1 VKPFRSTAAGITA
14 KFDHT
19 DALLLANLA
28 TQIAGLLAE
37 RDEHE
42 VDPAVAR
49 LLPDAYR
56 DSEVDAAE
64 FRRFTEE
71 ELADDKI
78 RRALGMAELLSPD
91 TGVEETVRVT
101 LDHPT
106 ALDWMR
112 SLTDIRLALAA
123 RLGIVDETSPI
134 IIDEES
140 QYTLAIYNWLGHLQ
154 YSLVKAVDK

>member
-1 VKPFRSTAAGITA
+1 VKPFRSTADGVTA
-14 KFDHT
+14 KFDHS
-19 DALLLANLA
+19 DARLLANLA
-28 TQIAGLLAE
+28 TQVAGLLAE

-42 VDPAVAR
+42 VDPAITR

-56 DSEVDAAE
+56 DDVTNAAE
-64 FRRFTEE
+64 FRRFTED

-78 RRALGMAELLSPD
+78 RRALGMAELLAPD
-91 TGVEETVRVT
+91 TGGDDTVRVT
-101 LDHPT
+101 LDPAT

-134 IIDEES
+134 IVDEES
-140 QYTLAIYNWLGHLQ
+140 QYTLAIYNWLGQLQ
-154 YSLVKAVDK
+154 YSLVKAVDR

>member
-1 VKPFRSTAAGITA
+1 VKPFRSTASGITA
-14 KFDHT
+14 KFD
-19 DALLLANLA
+19 DADARLLANLA

-37 RDEHE
+37 RDEHD

-56 DSEVDAAE
+56 DDDANAAE

-78 RRALGMAELLSPD
+78 RRALGMAEVLSPD
-91 TGVEETVRVT
+91 TGVEETIHVR

-112 SLTDIRLALAA
+112 SFTDIRLALAA

-134 IIDEES
+134 IVDKES
-140 QYTLAIYNWLGHLQ
+140 QYTLAIYNWLGQLQ

>member
-1 VKPFRSTAAGITA
+1 VKAFRSTPDGIVA
-14 KFDHT
+14 RFDHS
-19 DALLLANLA
+19 DARLLANLA
-28 TQIAGLLAE
+28 TQVAGLLAE

-42 VDPAVAR
+42 VDPAITR
-49 LLPDAYR
+49 LLPDGYR
-56 DSEVDAAE
+56 DSEANAAE

-91 TGVEETVRVT
+91 TGPEESVRLT

-112 SLTDIRLALAA
+112 SLTDIRLALGA
-123 RLGIVDETSPI
+123 RLGIVDDTSAI
-134 IIDEES
+134 IVDEES
-140 QYTLAIYNWLGHLQ
+140 QFTLAIFNWLGHLQ
-154 YSLVKAVDK
+154 YTLVKAVDK